1 MKLAH
6 IVGVPLLCAVEE
18 SEGEMEAVE
27 ESEGEME
34 AEGSAEERDGCH
46 VLLFKVLR
54 LRV

>member
-1 MKLAH
+1 M
-6 IVGVPLLCAVEE
+6 
-18 SEGEMEAVE
+18 AVE

-34 AEGSAEERDGCH
+34 AEGSAEERDDHH